1 LQVPLTNRS
10 TPDDW
15 PELPW
20 NAWSETAATLHLW
33 TQVVG
38 KIRLVQTPWINHSWH
53 VPLYLTARGLTTSPL
68 AFGGTTAELSF
79 DFFEHELLI
88 QVSDGQQR
96 RISLPDKSVAGFY
109 HAVLE
114 NLGQLGLP
122 SEIHKVP
129 SEIADAIPFDEDH
142 DHHHY
147 DAEYANRFL
156 RALLQIQR
164 VFTEFRAGFTG
175 KVSPVHFFWGSF
187 DLAVTRFTGRAAPTH
202 PGGVPN
208 FPDWVA
214 AEAYSHEVSS
224 AGFWPGGGID
234 FPAFYSYAYPAPEGF
249 SEQSIEPA
257 DARWSAELG
266 EYLLPYD
273 SVRQA
278 DSPDDYL
285 LEFLDATYTLAAN
298 AGGWPRA
305 EIERPPGGLWS
316 VRIRRHGLLYGLI
329 TPFLTIPAA
338 KITCWPYR
346 GYKQ

>member
-1 LQVPLTNRS
+1 MRVPLTNRS
-10 TPDDW
+10 TRDDW

-20 NAWSETAATLHLW
+20 DAWSDTAATLHLW
-33 TQVVG
+33 TQVIG

-53 VPLYLTARGLTTSPL
+53 VPLYLTSRGLTTSPV
-68 AFGGTTAELSF
+68 AFGGKTAELGF
-79 DFFEHELLI
+79 DLFDHQLLI
-88 QVSDGQQR
+88 QTGDGRQRQVS
-96 RISLPDKSVAGFY
+96 LHDKSVADFY

-114 NLGQLGLP
+114 NLAQLGLP
-122 SEIHKVP
+122 SDIYRVP

-142 DHHHY
+142 DHRHY
-147 DAEYANRFL
+147 DPEYASRFL
-156 RALLQIQR
+156 RVLLQIHR

-187 DLAVTRFTGRAAPTH
+187 DLAVTRFTGGRAPTH

-224 AGFWPGGGID
+224 AGFWPGGGGVD

-249 SEQSIEPA
+249 SAQSIGPD
-257 DARWSAELG
+257 DAYWSAELG
-266 EYLLPYD
+266 EYVLPYD

-285 LEFLDATYTLAAN
+285 LGFLDATYALAAD
-298 AGGWPRA
+298 AGGWSRA
-305 EIERPPGGLWS
+305 ELERPAGGF
-316 VRIRRHGLLYGLI
+316 G
-329 TPFLTIPAA
+329 PP
-338 KITCWPYR
+338 K
-346 GYKQ
+346 